1 MHELM
6 FPQGCFQLHT
16 SVNKRYEWGI
26 VMTNFE
32 AQDMGDN
39 FSFFNFLPYHLKGE
53 KCEVTLFTYVLC
65 GYLGQMGYV

>member
-26 VMTNFE
+26 LMTNFE

-39 FSFFNFLPYHLKGE
+39 FSFLFSALPSKRGE
-53 KCEVTLFTYVLC
+53 
-65 GYLGQMGYV
+65 M

>member
-26 VMTNFE
+26 LMTNFE

-39 FSFFNFLPYHLKGE
+39 FSFLFSALSSKGE